1 MVAVLRELEK
11 YYGIGIIRM
20 GININREKLLLELKR
35 KIDRRMEN
43 NPPDSLLYEDYKIN
57 EVGRYT
63 PQVLDASVVNWTRSF
78 LTGAVAYLYFHF
90 KEDKYLDYLKKS
102 MPVFEDYIYSGLK
115 RAHHDDGFR
124 MSLSVVALY
133 KLCPDECYKKLALRA
148 ADELAKCYVPAV
160 GVLPGFFGHC
170 GEERVQTI
178 VDDMMNIGIWMWAGE
193 ETQNSF
199 YKELYTTHIKTV
211 MRDMKRPDHSLCHS
225 FMWDGKTGE
234 PLAELN
240 YCGYG
245 VGSTWSRG
253 QAWALYGLVNALKV
267 TGDEQFYL
275 PHIEGQL
282 NLLFYHLKQYPIPKW
297 DLNCFGEETDIW
309 DTSAAAIITCALLK
323 LKELPVRGAM
333 GGIAKNYQEKA
344 DEIFE
349 CLVRDYWAMP
359 EKDNI
364 IEGGQTGDKM
374 AGCVWGD
381 YFFVEALMRKIYG
394 NTLPDFWV

>member
-1 MVAVLRELEK
+1 MD
-11 YYGIGIIRM
+11 Y
-20 GININREKLLLELKR
+20 EKLLQEVKG

-43 NPPDSLLYEDYKIN
+43 NPPESEWYEDYKTN
-57 EVGRYT
+57 KDGRYA
-63 PQVLDASVVNWTRSF
+63 PQVLDNNSANWTRSF
-78 LTGAVAYLYFHF
+78 LTGAVAYLYYHY
-90 KEDKYLDYLKKS
+90 KEEKYLEYLKKS
-102 MPVFEDYIYSGLK
+102 MPVFEDYIYSKLE

-133 KLCPDECYKKLALRA
+133 KLCPEESIKRLALRA

-170 GEERVQTI
+170 GEDRVQTI
-178 VDDMMNIGIWMWAGE
+178 VDDMMNIAIWMWAGE
-193 ETQNSF
+193 ETGNSF

-253 QAWALYGLVNALKV
+253 QSWALYGMVDALKA
-267 TGDEQFYL
+267 TGDEQLYL

-282 NLLFYHLKQYPIPKW
+282 NYLMSYLKEYPIPKW
-297 DLNCFGEETDIW
+297 DLNCFGNETDMR
-309 DTSAAAIITCALLK
+309 DTSAAAIIVCALLK
-323 LKELPVRGAM
+323 LKELNLLGKMKGLAVDYQ
-333 GGIAKNYQEKA
+333 AKAE
-344 DEIFE
+344 EMLE
-349 CLVRDYWAMP
+349 CLINDFWAVP

-364 IEGGQTGDKM
+364 IEGGQAGM
-374 AGCVWGD
+374 EMLGCVWGD
-381 YFFVEALMRKIYG
+381 YFMVEALMRKIHG
-394 NTLPDFWV
+394 EALPDFWV